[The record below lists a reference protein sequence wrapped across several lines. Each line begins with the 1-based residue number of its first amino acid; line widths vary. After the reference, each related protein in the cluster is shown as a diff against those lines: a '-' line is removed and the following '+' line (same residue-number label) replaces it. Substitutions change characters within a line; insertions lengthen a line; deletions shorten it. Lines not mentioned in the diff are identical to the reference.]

1 MIRKSRLLGMLG
13 VAGIT
18 LASGSAFAATEAQ
31 KQTAI
36 DSGLAYLAAHQAANG
51 SWCETGYCD
60 ADTSAA
66 MLAFIEQK
74 TKPAGWNGVDYSA
87 VVDKGLKYIL
97 GNGVPWS
104 VGSRADGQNADR
116 NGNHLGVQWGYGEST
131 YVTGLVLPTL
141 SRAVTAGIVN
151 ADDPLPVTPS
161 GYNPHPGPAQWKDLI
176 QDTVDTF
183 LQGQTTGAG
192 NPYRG
197 GWRYTPS
204 SGDSD
209 GSTAQWPAI
218 GMLFAETVPGI
229 DVPNYTKDELKYWID
244 YIQSSTNGSAGYTD
258 PAGFS
263 GIPNSESKTGGL
275 LVQMAFTG
283 YDGNGGPT
291 DTGGV
296 SDRDGAIAYLN
307 AHWQDAPVG
316 WGNPWVGDLGHPYAM
331 WSVYKGL
338 ESNIGLSDT
347 THIANL
353 AGCGALDAGDV
364 CNWWQDYSEFLV
376 NSQQLDGAWP
386 GYTYWPSDLATA
398 WNINILNATAVGPI
412 PEPGTLSLLGLG
424 LLGMRRLR
432 QRQRRAVV

>member
-1 MIRKSRLLGMLG
+1 MFTKRPLTQLLGLAA
-13 VAGIT
+13 AG
-18 LASGSAFAATEAQ
+18 LLSANSLAATEAQ
-31 KQTAI
+31 KQAAI
-36 DSGLAYLAAHQAANG
+36 DGGLAYLAAQQAANG
-51 SWCETGYCD
+51 SWCETGFCD
-60 ADTSAA
+60 ADTGAA

-87 VVDKGLKYIL
+87 VVAKGLNYIL
-97 GNGVPWS
+97 ANGVPWN
-104 VGSRADGQNADR
+104 VGIRPDGQNADR
-116 NGNHLGVQWGYGEST
+116 NANGLGVQWGNGEST
-131 YVTGLVLPTL
+131 YVTGIVLPAL

-151 ADDPLPVTPS
+151 ANDPLPVTPA
-161 GYNPHPGPAQWKDLI
+161 GYVPHPGPALWKDLI

-183 LQGQTTGAG
+183 LQGQTTGAT

-218 GMLFAETVPGI
+218 GMLFAQTVPGI
-229 DVPNYTKDELKYWID
+229 DVPKYTKDELKFWID
-244 YIQSSTNGSAGYTD
+244 YIQSSANGSAGYVD
-258 PAGFS
+258 PAGAS

-307 AHWQDAPVG
+307 THWQDAPAG

-338 ESNIGLSDT
+338 ESNIGLADT
-347 THIANL
+347 TSITNL
-353 AGCGALDAGDV
+353 AGCGALDPGDT

-376 NSQQLDGAWP
+376 GTQQGDGSWA
-386 GYTYWPSDLATA
+386 GYTYWPGQLTTA
-398 WNINILNATAVGPI
+398 WNINILNATTIGI
-412 PEPGTLSLLGLG
+412 PEPGSLSLLGLG
-424 LLGMRRLR
+424 LLGMRRWRKRLAAR
-432 QRQRRAVV
+432 

>member
-1 MIRKSRLLGMLG
+1 MFTKRSLHGVLGLAAASLL
-13 VAGIT
+13 
-18 LASGSAFAATEAQ
+18 SANSFAATEAQ

-51 SWCETGYCD
+51 SWCESGYCD
-60 ADTSAA
+60 ADTGAA

-74 TKPAGWNGVDYSA
+74 TKPAGWNGADYSA

-97 GNGVPWS
+97 STGVPWN
-104 VGSRADGQNADR
+104 VGVRPDGQNADR
-116 NGNHLGVQWGYGEST
+116 NGNTLGVQWGYGEST
-131 YVTGLVLPTL
+131 YVTGLVLPAL

-151 ADDPLPVTPS
+151 ANDPLPVTPP
-161 GYNPHPGPAQWKDLI
+161 GYTPHAGPALWKDLI

-218 GMLFAETVPGI
+218 GMLFAEAVPGI
-229 DVPNYTKDELKYWID
+229 DVPKYTKDELKFWID

-258 PAGFS
+258 PSGFS

-283 YDGNGGPT
+283 YDGKGGPT

-296 SDRDGAIAYLN
+296 SDRAGAIAYLN
-307 AHWQDAPVG
+307 THWQDGPSG
-316 WGNPWVGDLGHPYAM
+316 FTGSLGHPYGM

-338 ESNIGLSDT
+338 ESNIGLNDT
-347 THIANL
+347 GSISNL
-353 AGCGALDAGDV
+353 AGCGSLDPGDV

-376 NSQQLDGAWP
+376 GTQQIDGAWP
-386 GYTYWPSDLATA
+386 GYIYWPSDLATA
-398 WNINILNATAVGPI
+398 WNINILNATTVGPI
-412 PEPGTLSLLGLG
+412 PEPATLSLLGLG
-424 LLGMRRLR
+424 LLGMRSLRRRRLR
-432 QRQRRAVV
+432 